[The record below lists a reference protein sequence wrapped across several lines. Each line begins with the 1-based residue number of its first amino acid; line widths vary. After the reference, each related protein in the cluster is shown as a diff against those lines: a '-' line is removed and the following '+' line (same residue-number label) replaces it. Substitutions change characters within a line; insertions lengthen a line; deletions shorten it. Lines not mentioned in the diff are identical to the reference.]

1 MKGIKQSFRR
11 LFIIGLVLAAIS
23 LFLDWYTFQAFDQ
36 YGNLI
41 VFWSYIP
48 LFEWHSVFDAGSIF
62 NGSYQPF
69 STVPY
74 LVHILYLISLIIS
87 LFGVLFKDLD
97 NTEFSQQLRFYGYV
111 HIFVVLFIA
120 FYIFIVPIV
129 YFLPQQ
135 LYFPFVQHYIAT
147 TEGYVK
153 FIYSIHIGYFFQ
165 VASFLLTFPY
175 SIFYYKTLH
184 SFEKV
189 VYSPENVMGR
199 YVETI
204 QEPLDLDKHIR
215 EEQLQLSKLKPKKP
229 KTKVNVKAW
238 PFLLIL

>member
-1 MKGIKQSFRR
+1 MISMKGIKQSFRG
-11 LFIIGLVLAAIS
+11 LFIIGLVLAGIS

-48 LFEWHSVFDAGSIF
+48 LFNWHSVFDTGSIF
-62 NGSYQPF
+62 NDSYQPALG

-74 LVHILYLISLIIS
+74 LIHILYLISLLIS

-97 NTEFSQQLRFYGYV
+97 KADFSQKLRFYGYI

-120 FYIFIVPIV
+120 FYICIVPIV
-129 YFLPQQ
+129 YLLPNQ
-135 LYFPFVQHYIAT
+135 LYFPFIQHYIT
-147 TEGYVK
+147 TPEGYVR
-153 FIYSIHIGYFFQ
+153 FIYFVHIGYFFQ
-165 VASFLLTFPY
+165 VTSFLLTFPY
-175 SIFYYKTLH
+175 SIFYYKTLN

-189 VYSPENVMGR
+189 IHSPENVMGH
-199 YVETI
+199 YVEAI

-215 EEQLQLSKLKPKKP
+215 EEQLHLSTLKSKKS
-229 KTKVNVKAW
+229 KMKVKANT
-238 PFLLIL
+238 